1 MSVQVVSL
9 FLERPMNDL
18 NERAERCR
26 AVDQQGVDGN
36 LFDEESRNRIVV
48 EYSRPCRQPP
58 VRIQ

>member
-48 EYSRPCRQPP
+48 E
-58 VRIQ
+58 